1 MLGAMADLFPS
12 RLPGVLSVA
21 FLLGGCAQLSPEGGV
36 GAVATLSQA
45 RVGVALAPIKDD
57 ADAARVAEFVSARL
71 AAPLDAE
78 GAVAIAL
85 AHSRDL
91 QARLA
96 GLRVAEADAVQAGR
110 PRNPVFSFARL
121 AGGDLLEYERSF
133 LLDLLGL
140 FTLPAR
146 AEAGRARF
154 QAAQVALA
162 REVVRQAHQARQD
175 WLDAVAARQIR
186 LRREAALDLAEAGA
200 ELARRMAE
208 AGNFSAREAR
218 RAQVL
223 RAELAAELI
232 QARQAQTQARERL
245 VRRLGLGESDA
256 ARLHLPERLPE
267 LPAAL
272 PEPAGP
278 QAVADRLDTHLAR
291 LETEAQTRSLDQIGA
306 TRWLSDLD
314 LAYKNGGERGEAHW
328 RGYEIE
334 VGLPVFDR
342 GEARIAAAEARLR
355 QARFRQAAI
364 EAAAAS
370 ELREARAGLAEAHAL
385 ARLYRDEIAPLRAG
399 LAEDALLR
407 YNGMLVGP
415 WDLLSETRRQVQAE
429 AAAIVA
435 LRDYWWAESAWRMAL
450 DVGGGEPSP
459 LSGGHASEPD
469 AGH

>member
-1 MLGAMADLFPS
+1 MLGAMAVLFPIC
-12 RLPGVLSVA
+12 LPGVLSAA
-21 FLLGGCAQLSPEGGV
+21 FLLGGCAHLSPAGGV
-36 GAVATLSQA
+36 DAVATLSQA
-45 RVGVALAPIKDD
+45 RVGVAVAPINDD
-57 ADAARVAEFVSARL
+57 ADVARVAEFVSARL

-85 AHSRDL
+85 AHSRDV

-96 GLRVAEADAVQAGR
+96 GLRVAEAEAVQSGR

-121 AGGDLLEYERSF
+121 AGGDMREYERSF
-133 LLDLLGL
+133 LFDLLGL

-154 QAAQVALA
+154 LAEQVGVA
-162 REVVRQAHQARQD
+162 REVVRLAHLARQG

-186 LRREAALDLAEAGA
+186 LRREAVLDLAEAGA

-208 AGNFSAREAR
+208 AGNFSGREAR
-218 RAQVL
+218 LEHVL

-232 QARQAQTQARERL
+232 QARQAETQARERL
-245 VRRLGLGESDA
+245 VRRLGLGPADA
-256 ARLHLPERLPE
+256 DRLHLPDRLPE
-267 LPAAL
+267 LPVAL
-272 PEPAGP
+272 PDQAAGAAQERLDLRLAQLDIEALVRAAGP
-278 QAVADRLDTHLAR
+278 VR
-291 LETEAQTRSLDQIGA
+291 A
-306 TRWLSDLD
+306 TRWLGDLD

-334 VGLPVFDR
+334 VGLPIFDQ
-342 GEARIAAAEARLR
+342 GDARVAAAEARLR
-355 QARFRQAAI
+355 QARHRLAAI
-364 EAAAAS
+364 EAVAAS

-385 ARLYRDEIAPLRAG
+385 ARLFQDEIAPLRAG

-415 WDLLSETRRQVQAE
+415 WDLLAETRRQVQAD
-429 AAAIVA
+429 AAAIAA
-435 LRDYWWAESAWRMAL
+435 LRDYWLAESHWRMAL
-450 DVGGGEPSP
+450 DVGGVDAPEP
-459 LSGGHASEPD
+459 GKVRASALE